1 MTFSSNRIYKAE
13 ESGGSDAPVFVPF
26 TIGSLDANGDVFE
39 KPAPKHAEEF
49 KKDIL
54 QGPAEENSEN
64 TGSAESDFNERII
77 AKAQAQ
83 ADKILAEA
91 RAEAEKIRENAAEE
105 GYRAGFEKGEEAA
118 MEEVQDRYDQALRR
132 FHNSAAKALDDITHE
147 KNVVIDKYLNELKDI
162 AIAVAEKV
170 IHVSLASSGEV
181 IKRMITNE
189 VEKRKKTAW
198 MKIYID
204 QQDYDMLVQ
213 CDGDV
218 ATDLA
223 RISDN
228 IRFVVVD
235 NEKAGHTIIE
245 TPEEITDIS
254 VDTQMTNLK
263 EKLSTVQIGQAG

>member
-1 MTFSSNRIYKAE
+1 M
-13 ESGGSDAPVFVPF
+13 
-26 TIGSLDANGDVFE
+26 
-39 KPAPKHAEEF
+39 
-49 KKDIL
+49 
-54 QGPAEENSEN
+54 
-64 TGSAESDFNERII
+64 
-77 AKAQAQ
+77 
-83 ADKILAEA
+83 
-91 RAEAEKIRENAAEE
+91 
-105 GYRAGFEKGEEAA
+105 
-118 MEEVQDRYDQALRR
+118 
-132 FHNSAAKALDDITHE
+132 
-147 KNVVIDKYLNELKDI
+147 VIDKYLNELKDI

-263 EKLSTVQIGQAG
+263 EKLSTVQI